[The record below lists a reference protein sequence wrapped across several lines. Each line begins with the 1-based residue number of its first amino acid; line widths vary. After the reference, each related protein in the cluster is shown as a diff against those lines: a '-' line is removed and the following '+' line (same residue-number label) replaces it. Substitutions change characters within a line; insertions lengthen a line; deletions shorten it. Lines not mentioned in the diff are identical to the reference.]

1 VLRGFAG
8 EREGRDGDGVD
19 AGGLGVNLDF
29 GNAGDKERRPDDD
42 RKLVG
47 SGVAF
52 GVDGGAA
59 DVGVRGRGEEK
70 GETGEQSEEP
80 GARRQEVVRRSQ
92 VGEWASVA
100 GADSQNGSEAVDDG
114 TFGMRYG
121 WNCVENAAGKA
132 FATCYGVNLAAGL
145 SGVLV
150 GVVEM

>member
-1 VLRGFAG
+1 MRADL
-8 EREGRDGDGVD
+8 
-19 AGGLGVNLDF
+19 NF
-29 GNAGDKERRPDDD
+29 GNAGDDERRADNDGQF
-42 RKLVG
+42 VG

-52 GVDGGAA
+52 GVDIGAA
-59 DVGVRGRGEEK
+59 DVGVREGGEHK